1 MARRLEHTVGSYGKI
16 FLIGMLIGGIC
27 RLADYFPGDTLW
39 SLSSIQTLLGFWV
52 ITNTLIVLF
61 STSHL
66 CAGESSFLYMFGMTL
81 SFYGLQA
88 VLGTFIPLLSGGFR
102 FSLFVMLSL
111 LSIPCGMAA
120 FFLYDWNRD
129 RELSS
134 ILYALPVG
142 ALAAEAAALAI
153 YLSSHQK
160 FLFQLLMDGVGMLA
174 FGALFYRRTR
184 NRKLLYL
191 RPDCEHA
198 GVLCAGLSQR
208 TGCVGL
214 LPGPRMNAENQDRCA
229 DKLCFSGSGCPGPWV
244 P

>member
-39 SLSSIQTLLGFWV
+39 SLSSIQ

-88 VLGTFIPLLSGGFR
+88 VLGTFIPLLSGEFR
-102 FSLFVMLSL
+102 FSLFVMFSI

-184 NRKLLYL
+184 NRKLFISS
-191 RPDCEHA
+191 P
-198 GVLCAGLSQR
+198 
-208 TGCVGL
+208 
-214 LPGPRMNAENQDRCA
+214 
-229 DKLCFSGSGCPGPWV
+229 
-244 P
+244 

>member
-1 MARRLEHTVGSYGKI
+1 M
-16 FLIGMLIGGIC
+16 
-27 RLADYFPGDTLW
+27 
-39 SLSSIQTLLGFWV
+39 
-52 ITNTLIVLF
+52 
-61 STSHL
+61 
-66 CAGESSFLYMFGMTL
+66 

-88 VLGTFIPLLSGGFR
+88 VLGTFIPLFSGEFR

-184 NRKLLYL
+184 NRKLFISS
-191 RPDCEHA
+191 P
-198 GVLCAGLSQR
+198 
-208 TGCVGL
+208 
-214 LPGPRMNAENQDRCA
+214 
-229 DKLCFSGSGCPGPWV
+229 
-244 P
+244 

>member
-66 CAGESSFLYMFGMTL
+66 CAGESAFLDMFGMTL

-88 VLGTFIPLLSGGFR
+88 VLGT
-102 FSLFVMLSL
+102 
-111 LSIPCGMAA
+111 
-120 FFLYDWNRD
+120 FLYDWNRD

-184 NRKLLYL
+184 NRKLFISS
-191 RPDCEHA
+191 P
-198 GVLCAGLSQR
+198 
-208 TGCVGL
+208 
-214 LPGPRMNAENQDRCA
+214 
-229 DKLCFSGSGCPGPWV
+229 
-244 P
+244 